1 MDIGLRLGMIYEA
14 LEFDAIYQNRSLE
27 KDMDVSYLY
36 ITLHVENILQTLLHY
51 LCKLCTILALEVD
64 QL

>member
-1 MDIGLRLGMIYEA
+1 MDVELRLGMIYEA
-14 LEFDAIYQNRSLE
+14 LEFDAIYQKHSLE
-27 KDMDVSYLY
+27 KDTDASYLY
-36 ITLHVENILQTLLHY
+36 ITLHIQNILQTLLHY